1 MRRDVLAEEL
11 ESSAGAWRA
20 STKEGRP
27 LRSLGLCLLGF
38 LQRAAIKI
46 QRWTLSFMG
55 LALGEP
61 SSCWLAIAHL
71 FTATRLGFRDR
82 MNGCVP

>member
-1 MRRDVLAEEL
+1 MQRDVLAEDL
-11 ESSAGAWRA
+11 ESSVGASRA

-27 LRSLGLCLLGF
+27 RRSLCLCLQGF
-38 LQRAAIKI
+38 PQRTAVKI

-61 SSCWLAIAHL
+61 SSCWLASAHS
-71 FTATRLGFRDR
+71 FIATRLGFRDR